1 MPEALLFLGGIVA
14 LLCVVEWVRIKL
26 FNESDDEE

>member
-14 LLCVVEWVRIKL
+14 LLCAVEWVRIKL
-26 FNESDDEE
+26 NDDDDN

>member
-14 LLCVVEWVRIKL
+14 LLCVVEWVRIKIYQ
-26 FNESDDEE
+26 DDEE

>member
-14 LLCVVEWVRIKL
+14 LLCVVECVRIKL
-26 FNESDDEE
+26 YQDDEE